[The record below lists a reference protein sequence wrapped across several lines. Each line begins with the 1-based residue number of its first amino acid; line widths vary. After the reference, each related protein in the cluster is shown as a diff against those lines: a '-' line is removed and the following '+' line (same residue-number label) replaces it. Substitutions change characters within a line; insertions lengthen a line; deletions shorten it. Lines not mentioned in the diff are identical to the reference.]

1 MRVCGPRVST
11 AAHHT
16 RQASNLHTEISVM
29 QIATHGTARA
39 RDRTEYHLARVICAR
54 PEPAAPAGR
63 PRHRRRF
70 HGARRLLRPRV
81 PAPGTPA
88 ADPLPG
94 KAISID
100 RHERLM
106 QILAHPDDD
115 LYFMNPDTQ
124 RMLDAGTPL
133 VCVYVTAGEA
143 TGINVIAGRPHPRPD
158 KPAYSSARHQG
169 TAPGVRHAAR
179 PGSVRPL
186 DQGRHRAPRRA
197 PGRDQHAGRGRPPGR
212 TDISEPRHAHHD
224 RALSRAAVAVG
235 LPRAEPADRGRR
247 GLPAQT
253 TETYTYDA
261 LVDVLT
267 GLLTRY
273 RPTVVHTMD
282 PDPDIQHS
290 PTAVRRKDSEQLGYS
305 DHADHTATASFSWAA
320 LIRWIAEA
328 TTGGGDIPAFVT
340 TAYRGYYNRH
350 WPKNLSRKVLLE
362 KASHLVPYGGNAA
375 WECGNP
381 GGCGDYNVGVGR
393 PLTNKK
399 GWVRS
404 THYRY
409 PGPRPVLAAEADGR
423 LVGYGVLGLRAVR
436 WRETTPGS
444 GQWGPPDD
452 LGGGPLAPTLGA
464 ATLPDGKQ
472 LLFGL
477 RFDALAGHGAAN
489 TREVVLLQQR
499 TPGGEFGAWTGLGNP
514 EAEPDSGRRIGV
526 PVAVTTPDEQVH
538 LFVRNAAQ
546 GISSRVRDTA
556 GRWGGWRD
564 LGGGQ
569 IQDGLCAAVDAVGL
583 VHVFAAGRDTVHHWV
598 QSTPG
603 GPLAVHPEPVLPLPG
618 DSPTAVAARDG
629 GVDVYYPPPAS
640 SKITAVHLG
649 GSHPGAR
656 PLSPALAGQDDRG
669 RVRLLQNGQVI
680 VRSEGVVPLEG
691 TALHIAAGRDR
702 ELTVAG
708 LGPGALPWMWRPVRA
723 V

>member
-1 MRVCGPRVST
+1 LHASSAPGPS
-11 AAHHT
+11 
-16 RQASNLHTEISVM
+16 
-29 QIATHGTARA
+29 
-39 RDRTEYHLARVICAR
+39 
-54 PEPAAPAGR
+54 
-63 PRHRRRF
+63 
-70 HGARRLLRPRV
+70 RRLLLAGLGTGAASMALAACSVPESPRR
-81 PAPGTPA
+81 GTPA

-169 TAPGVRHAAR
+169 LRQAYATLLGLAPFTPWTKGVTELR
-179 PGSVRPL
+179 G
-186 DQGRHRAPRRA
+186 GHRAEINTLAGGGRRVELIFLNLA
-197 PGRDQHAGRGRPPGR
+197 MHTTIGRY
-212 TDISEPRHAHHD
+212 
-224 RALSRAAVAVG
+224 LG
-235 LPRAEPADRGRR
+235 LPSLWAYR
-247 GLPAQT
+247 GLNLRTVVAEGSPLQT